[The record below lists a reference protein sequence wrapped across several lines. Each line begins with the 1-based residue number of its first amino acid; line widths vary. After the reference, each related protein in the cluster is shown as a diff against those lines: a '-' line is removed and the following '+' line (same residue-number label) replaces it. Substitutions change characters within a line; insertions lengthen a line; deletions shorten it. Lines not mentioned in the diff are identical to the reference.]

1 MKRWK
6 CLALAACGATLLQLQ
21 TCLVDA
27 GYYLMDLFLTQY
39 LPGLLDSLVGT
50 AAASGSG

>member
-1 MKRWK
+1 VKRWK
-6 CLALAACGATLLQLQ
+6 WLVLVACGATLLQLQ

-27 GYYLMDLFLTQY
+27 GYYLMDLLLTQY
-39 LPGLLDSLVGT
+39 LPGLLDSLLGT